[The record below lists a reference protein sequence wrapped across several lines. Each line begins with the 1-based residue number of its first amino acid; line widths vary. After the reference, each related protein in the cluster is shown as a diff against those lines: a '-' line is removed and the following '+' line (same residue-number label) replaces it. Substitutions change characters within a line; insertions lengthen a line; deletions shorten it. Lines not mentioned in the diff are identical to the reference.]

1 MQIALAGR
9 YARAGLRRSD
19 WIVSC
24 SQRGKRRAISI
35 ENHLDLR
42 GLKCPLPVL
51 RTQKR
56 LNMLAPGERIV
67 VECTDPLSVIDIP
80 QVRQRGDALESKRE
94 HDGIFLFEIRR
105 NSMAEETLPEARA
118 LAALVFETS
127 ADVNGAM
134 ADFAAAL
141 TARGKKLAG
150 VIQVSPRTVSD
161 CQDLHVLDLSTGTR
175 KPILQNLGT
184 MSQAC
189 RADSAALGEVAL
201 IVRQA
206 LRAAPDLIFINRF
219 GRLESE
225 GRGMRDDI
233 GAALASGI
241 PVLIGVSVHYVEA
254 WRAFAQDIGE
264 EIACSLPA
272 LEDWWQR
279 LEACRGEPQTGR
291 GDAVSAAD

>member
-1 MQIALAGR
+1 MGG
-9 YARAGLRRSD
+9 YARAGLRCSD

-24 SQRGKRRAISI
+24 SQRGKGRAISI
-35 ENHLDLR
+35 ERLLDLR

-80 QVRQRGDALESKRE
+80 HMVRQRGDALESKRE
-94 HDGIFLFEIRR
+94 HDGIFIFEIRR
-105 NSMAEETLPEARA
+105 NGMTEQTQTDAKA

-127 ADVNGAM
+127 AEVNKAM

-150 VIQVSPRTVSD
+150 VIQVSPRTVGD
-161 CQDLHVLDLSTGTR
+161 CQDLHVLDLATGAR
-175 KPILQNLGT
+175 KPILQNLGN

-189 RADSAALGEVAL
+189 RADSAALSEVAL

-206 LRAAPDLIFINRF
+206 LQDAPDLIFINRF

-225 GRGMRDDI
+225 GRGMREDI
-233 GAALASGI
+233 GTALASGV
-241 PVLIGVSVHYVEA
+241 PVVIGVSVHYLEA

-264 EIACSLPA
+264 ELACTEPA
-272 LEDWWQR
+272 LEAWWER
-279 LEACRGEPQTGR
+279 LEASRGAEQAGQS
-291 GDAVSAAD
+291 DALSAKD